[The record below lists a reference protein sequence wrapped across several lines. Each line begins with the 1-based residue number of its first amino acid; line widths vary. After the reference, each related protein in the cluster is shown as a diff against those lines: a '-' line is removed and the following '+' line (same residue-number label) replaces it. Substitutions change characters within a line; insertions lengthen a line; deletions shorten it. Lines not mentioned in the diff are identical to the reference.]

1 MSFSPQTGLVYLPAQ
16 ELALTYRHDPKPV
29 AREGFYNIGILF
41 NLIPDDNAV
50 RAAIK
55 SASTGVLLAW
65 DPVAQREVWR
75 VNRRGPW
82 NGGTLATAGGL
93 VFQGTGDGE
102 FVAMDAKTGK
112 ALWSTNNQ
120 AATLAGPITYEIAG
134 EQYIAVTAGFGSS
147 FFLIEAFLAPTI
159 GNALNSRVYV
169 FKLDGTAAKPAL
181 NLQKAPIAKPP
192 VIPVSQDAY
201 VRGGR
206 LYETNCTTCHGVAAV
221 TGGVLPDLRRTPRLQ
236 DAAAWQ
242 RVVVGG
248 ELSKLGMPR
257 FERYLSVDD
266 AELIRAYVAKQA
278 AMLYAAEGGQ

>member
-1 MSFSPQTGLVYLPAQ
+1 MSFSPQTGLVYFPAQ
-16 ELALTYRHDPKPV
+16 ELALTYRHDPRPV

-41 NLIPDDNAV
+41 DMLPDDNAV

-134 EQYIAVTAGFGSS
+134 EQYIADRGDGWIWQLVFSDRGIPGAHDRERAKQSCVRLQTGWHSGQARAQSTNGSGRQ
-147 FFLIEAFLAPTI
+147 AP
-159 GNALNSRVYV
+159 GDPRQ
-169 FKLDGTAAKPAL
+169 P
-181 NLQKAPIAKPP
+181 
-192 VIPVSQDAY
+192 
-201 VRGGR
+201 GR
-206 LYETNCTTCHGVAAV
+206 LCARWS
-221 TGGVLPDLRRTPRLQ
+221 PLRN
-236 DAAAWQ
+236 
-242 RVVVGG
+242 
-248 ELSKLGMPR
+248 
-257 FERYLSVDD
+257 
-266 AELIRAYVAKQA
+266 
-278 AMLYAAEGGQ
+278 